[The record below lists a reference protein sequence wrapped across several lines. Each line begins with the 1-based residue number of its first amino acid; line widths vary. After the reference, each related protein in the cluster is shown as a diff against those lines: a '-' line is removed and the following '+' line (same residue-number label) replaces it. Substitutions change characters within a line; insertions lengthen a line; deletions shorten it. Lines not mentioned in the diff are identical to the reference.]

1 MENGDNSKG
10 RKQVYHL
17 IVLKNK
23 NYKSLT
29 EINSD
34 VYYNDALRDIRSLQ
48 ERYIDSQD
56 HYVTV
61 IISSYRGVEVVK
73 QTVPIYGI
81 GILGEDGVIISEGTT
96 LRDAVGF
103 GILKM
108 IIDTGGIANLSV
120 LVTAIAYDMDDS
132 ISKLPMLLVYSLID
146 RCKVEG
152 WIFNFIGYNE
162 LSVKRV

>member
-17 IVLKNK
+17 IVFKNK
-23 NYKSLT
+23 NSQSLA
-29 EINSD
+29 EINND
-34 VYYNDALRDIRSLQ
+34 VYYNDAIRYISSLQ

-56 HYVTV
+56 HYLTV
-61 IISSYRGVEVVK
+61 IISSHRGAEVVK
-73 QTVPIYGI
+73 QTVPIYNI
-81 GILGEDGVIISEGTT
+81 GILGEDGEIISEGTT
-96 LRDAVGF
+96 LQDAVGF

-108 IIDTGGIANLSV
+108 IIDIRGIANLSV
-120 LVTAIAYDMDDS
+120 LVTTISYDKENS
-132 ISKLPMLLVYSLID
+132 TSKLPMLLVSRLID

-162 LSVKRV
+162 FSLNKV